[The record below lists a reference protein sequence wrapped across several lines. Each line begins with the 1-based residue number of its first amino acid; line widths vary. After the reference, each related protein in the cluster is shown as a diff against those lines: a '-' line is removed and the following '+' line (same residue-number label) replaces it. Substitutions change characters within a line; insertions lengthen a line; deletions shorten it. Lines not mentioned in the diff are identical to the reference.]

1 MSLLRKKEGPEIILY
16 PEEKYVYHQ
25 LFQVADEGKKGVI
38 EGKYAADFLK
48 KSNLSSTALSEIWN
62 LADYENQ
69 GVLTTQT
76 FIIAVKLIALVQNGQ
91 KPDMNLL
98 KTKVPLPRFEGI
110 NVETGY
116 IITDDI
122 RENYRK
128 SFLRLEPENG
138 LVDGNKAREIFLR
151 SKLSLET
158 LRQIWKLA
166 DTNNRGKLDVNE
178 FIIAMHLIKQYMNK
192 NIKEI
197 PQTLPNGFYEMVAGN
212 SSSPLI
218 SPAARSFTDGFNTKS
233 PFIEDSWDVTP
244 EDKAN
249 YDNFFERI
257 DEKKRGFLTGD
268 EAANFFMKSKL
279 NQATL
284 AMIWDL
290 SDIDKTGHLNHEKF
304 AVAMY
309 LIQKKLKGFPLPTI
323 LPTSLIPPSMRHT
336 TENLFDL
343 NDPTDLQNIFL
354 SDKAV
359 PKELPIID
367 LLGDPDIN
375 TKIAIESGEIKNY
388 ETQIDILSSS
398 NDELK
403 IQKNNL
409 ESTLA
414 NLIIQKQE
422 FKDLFLQTRSLYEA
436 EFKIV
441 KEIQIQYQLENEN
454 LERAKGEL
462 AQAERALAAIKLEKE
477 QLKENTQKDKDEINE
492 LKKKMRLV
500 EEETVSIKAEI
511 EKIQKE
517 NRQQKGLLEI
527 NKKQLATVEA
537 EREKSLE
544 TLKNFEKSSNN
555 SPDIDNVFVSTPST
569 ITPTPSNNNSSDIFQ
584 SIFNEPEKESA
595 DFSNEQ
601 NENIFQQPPIEN
613 GATSTVDPFNSNNF
627 KKPTSDKSAFDSA
640 FATLEAT
647 NKTDDDP
654 FLTDTFNSEKF
665 PSLEELEG
673 LTFAFENDFKF
684 ENDFN
689 SDKKENNLF
698 TDPKDETVVK
708 QTEKSNATETKPNSS
723 DEKVASPFMNED
735 KVENAFKNEST
746 DLLKELMKPSTNTK
760 DAHSSEDLDFIF
772 TGLTEAKVME
782 TTPPNTTVLD
792 AAFGGTFEEAKA
804 ENNHEF
810 EDAFGDFL
818 KGNEIQKTQTNLEK
832 VIKAL
837 EDSDYDLNKAIQIL
851 SPNN

>member
-1 MSLLRKKEGPEIILY
+1 MVKKAIDSRIPTLIKNGVQNKFRTFFIIVGDKGKDQVVNLHWLLSQAQVTARPSVLWCYKKELGFKAKIKKEIKRGIRELNTEDPFELFISVTNIRYTYYKETHKILGNTY
-16 PEEKYVYHQ
+16 GMCVLQ
-25 LFQVADEGKKGVI
+25 
-38 EGKYAADFLK
+38 DFE
-48 KSNLSSTALSEIWN
+48 AL
-62 LADYENQ
+62 
-69 GVLTTQT
+69 T
-76 FIIAVKLIALVQNGQ
+76 
-91 KPDMNLL
+91 PNLL
-98 KTKVPLPRFEGI
+98 ARTIETVEGSTI
-110 NVETGY
+110 GH
-116 IITDDI
+116 IP
-122 RENYRK
+122 K
-128 SFLRLEPENG
+128 
-138 LVDGNKAREIFLR
+138 
-151 SKLSLET
+151 
-158 LRQIWKLA
+158 
-166 DTNNRGKLDVNE
+166 
-178 FIIAMHLIKQYMNK
+178 K
-192 NIKEI
+192 NIGS
-197 PQTLPNGFYEMVAGN
+197 T
-212 SSSPLI
+212 SSLVSH
-218 SPAARSFTDGFNTKS
+218 RS
-233 PFIEDSWDVTP
+233 I
-244 EDKAN
+244 
-249 YDNFFERI
+249 
-257 DEKKRGFLTGD
+257 
-268 EAANFFMKSKL
+268 
-279 NQATL
+279 
-284 AMIWDL
+284 
-290 SDIDKTGHLNHEKF
+290 
-304 AVAMY
+304 
-309 LIQKKLKGFPLPTI
+309 
-323 LPTSLIPPSMRHT
+323 
-336 TENLFDL
+336 ENLFDL

>member
-1 MSLLRKKEGPEIILY
+1 GPEIILY

-233 PFIEDSWDVTP
+233 PFIEHPWDVTL
-244 EDKAN
+244 EEKTKYDKIF
-249 YDNFFERI
+249 DSI
-257 DEKKRGFLTGD
+257 DQMKRGFLTGD

-336 TENLFDL
+336 TGSTIGHIPKKNIGSTSSLVSHRSIENLFDL

-735 KVENAFKNEST
+735 K
-746 DLLKELMKPSTNTK
+746 
-760 DAHSSEDLDFIF
+760 
-772 TGLTEAKVME
+772 
-782 TTPPNTTVLD
+782 
-792 AAFGGTFEEAKA
+792 
-804 ENNHEF
+804 
-810 EDAFGDFL
+810 
-818 KGNEIQKTQTNLEK
+818 
-832 VIKAL
+832 
-837 EDSDYDLNKAIQIL
+837 
-851 SPNN
+851 